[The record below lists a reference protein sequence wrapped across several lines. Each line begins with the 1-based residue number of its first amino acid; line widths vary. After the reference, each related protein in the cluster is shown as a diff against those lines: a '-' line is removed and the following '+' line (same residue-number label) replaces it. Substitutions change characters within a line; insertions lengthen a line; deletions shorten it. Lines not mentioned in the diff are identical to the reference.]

1 MFARRHI
8 PRPCQGKICAC
19 HRSLPRIFPLN
30 RKLCTA
36 ATATTT
42 ESSTLTSP
50 KPSAKIAI
58 YIVDLRASLSTTS
71 NGIYVPVPEH
81 DTNARVIEVGHLI
94 IVPAMWHYPRQA
106 RGKDDFIIPA
116 RGNGNLAFMCGHDL
130 FDHVEA

>member
-1 MFARRHI
+1 MYSSNSNHDRVVDFNVA
-8 PRPCQGKICAC
+8 KAE
-19 HRSLPRIFPLN
+19 
-30 RKLCTA
+30 RKV
-36 ATATTT
+36 
-42 ESSTLTSP
+42 
-50 KPSAKIAI
+50 AI

-81 DTNARVIEVGHLI
+81 DTHALVIEVGHLI

-106 RGKDDFIIPA
+106 RGKDDFIILA